1 MLGFLTLPPAWSGK
15 WRLPLQPSKPVSQI
29 RPEAGQN
36 SSPLGTRS
44 VTALSAAEM
53 QEAASLLACSFDDS
67 PLFRLAFPWSDSRR
81 QILRTLFITIL
92 KDATRFGR
100 VEIAYTHQIVGVVI
114 WYPPGGYPMSTLR
127 IFRLLPDYLR
137 IVAANPLGILKLC
150 RAQIALNRYRPKQP
164 HCHGYFL
171 CARPGSL
178 VGGLLIR
185 RVLNE
190 VDKLQL
196 PMYLETQ
203 ESRCTNLYG
212 RFGFKLSRNAFEPL
226 AHGPPTWTM
235 WRDPRPVRPLGGGE
249 AG

>member
-1 MLGFLTLPPAWSGK
+1 MLGFLTLPSAWSGK
-15 WRLPLQPSKPVSQI
+15 WRLRLQPGKPVSQT
-29 RPEAGQN
+29 RPEAGQS
-36 SSPLGTRS
+36 SSPPGARS
-44 VTALSAAEM
+44 VTTLSAAEM
-53 QEAASLLACSFDDS
+53 QEAASLLASSFDDS
-67 PLFRLAFPWSDSRR
+67 PLFRLAFPRSDWRR
-81 QILRTLFITIL
+81 QVLRALFITIL

-100 VEIAYTHQIVGVVI
+100 VEIAYADQIVGVVI
-114 WYPPGGYPMSTLR
+114 WYTPGGYPLSTLR
-127 IFRLLPDYLR
+127 ILRLLPDYLR
-137 IVAANPLGILKLC
+137 IVAASPLGILKLC

-171 CARPGSL
+171 CARPGNR

-212 RFGFKLSRNAFEPL
+212 RFGFKLSRNPFEAL
-226 AHGPPTWTM
+226 AHGPRTWTM
-235 WRDPRPVRPLGGGE
+235 WRDPRPVRPLGGGQ